1 MTEGRGGRKVGK
13 SGSPKVVR
21 KPEVGS
27 PKSEVKKKSEVGMP
41 NAELEN
47 TSAIDIPQSE
57 LNKSEI
63 VNRKS
68 EMEVHHHPQLE
79 HKSKPWK
86 EYLLEGFMIFIA
98 VTMGFFAESLRE
110 HIGDNTREKEFAKAL
125 YTELKVDS
133 ATAATKMQLRIERE
147 KTLDYLYTYFKDSS
161 LTTLPRTFYPA
172 FTNLYIVNIYTFE
185 PKDGILSQLKN
196 SGSLRYFKSLAL
208 QKLLGDLNVSI
219 NNIRNRNDQEY
230 QFFASPLKLF
240 LLQHYDFN
248 WLDRLRG
255 SYPVT
260 RSILNLIE
268 PYLQSKRTIKGEV
281 LNAATFNRTEAANMV
296 SCYKQM
302 LVSSRSLQLTDYI
315 AINHQILQE
324 LRKTYDLENE

>member
-1 MTEGRGGRKVGK
+1 VKK
-13 SGSPKVVR
+13 S
-21 KPEVGS
+21 EVGS
-27 PKSEVKKKSEVGMP
+27 PK
-41 NAELEN
+41 LEEEN
-47 TSAIDIPQSE
+47 DSAPDRYRDDIPITVGTS
-57 LNKSEI
+57 SEI
-63 VNRKS
+63 DYKS

-110 HIGDNTREKEFAKAL
+110 HIGDNTREKEFARAL

-133 ATAATKMQLRIERE
+133 ATAASKMQLRVERE

-230 QFFASPLKLF
+230 QFFASPVKLF

-248 WLDRLRG
+248 WLDQLRG

-260 RSILNLIE
+260 RSFLNLIK

-281 LNAATFNRTEAANMV
+281 LNVAAFNRTEAANIV
-296 SCYKQM
+296 SFYKQM
-302 LVSSRSLQLTDYI
+302 LLSTRTLQLTDYI

-324 LRKTYDLENE
+324 LRKTYNLQNE

>member
-27 PKSEVKKKSEVGMP
+27 PKSELRKKSEVGMP

-57 LNKSEI
+57 INKSEI

-110 HIGDNTREKEFAKAL
+110 HIGDNTREKGVCQGF
-125 YTELKVDS
+125 V
-133 ATAATKMQLRIERE
+133 
-147 KTLDYLYTYFKDSS
+147 
-161 LTTLPRTFYPA
+161 
-172 FTNLYIVNIYTFE
+172 
-185 PKDGILSQLKN
+185 
-196 SGSLRYFKSLAL
+196 
-208 QKLLGDLNVSI
+208 
-219 NNIRNRNDQEY
+219 
-230 QFFASPLKLF
+230 
-240 LLQHYDFN
+240 H
-248 WLDRLRG
+248 
-255 SYPVT
+255 
-260 RSILNLIE
+260 
-268 PYLQSKRTIKGEV
+268 
-281 LNAATFNRTEAANMV
+281 
-296 SCYKQM
+296 
-302 LVSSRSLQLTDYI
+302 
-315 AINHQILQE
+315 
-324 LRKTYDLENE
+324 